1 MNLFR
6 GDMYRN
12 DAINCIFISK
22 KSYMRMGMFWKKSN
36 GIVQINEKDSL
47 RRSVLEIK
55 TQRAY

>member
-1 MNLFR
+1 MTLFR
-6 GDMYRN
+6 GNMRTN
-12 DAINCIFISK
+12 AAINCTFISK